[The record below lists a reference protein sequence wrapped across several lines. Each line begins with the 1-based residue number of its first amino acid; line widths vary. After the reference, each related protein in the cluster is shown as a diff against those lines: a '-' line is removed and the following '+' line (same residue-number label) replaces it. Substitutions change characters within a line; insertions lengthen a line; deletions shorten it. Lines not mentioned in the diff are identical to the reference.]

1 MTGWFERFKRINNF
15 RGNSSGE
22 AMTNHS
28 HDIINKRFKDSPS
41 YRLAKVVSTQ
51 YPNIKEIDVRAVS
64 IDRMGALRDV
74 IFRPESG
81 LERGTY
87 LQFDNATW
95 LIFDAYTN
103 TVSPKATVQQC
114 NELLKFKTKDGE
126 IHKIYTFAGSSSLG
140 SKASQLRAE
149 IPYNKLDVKEPTSQM
164 FVHVESNSFTVQL
177 DVNDRLII
185 GKRPFKIIG
194 KDDST
199 MTQIK
204 GDGEEQKDFN
214 FGILVFTLVPDTTK
228 DGDDLDG
235 GIASNFGD
243 GNEDWANSTDEE
255 KESWG
260 DW

>member
-1 MTGWFERFKRINNF
+1 MAEWYDRFKRINNF
-15 RGNSSGE
+15 RGDSSGE

-28 HDIINKRFKDSPS
+28 QDIINKRFKDSPS
-41 YRLAKVVSTQ
+41 YRLAKVKSTQ
-51 YPNIKEIDVRAVS
+51 YPDLDEIDVRAVS
-64 IDRMGALRDV
+64 IDRMGSLRDV

-95 LIFDAYTN
+95 IIFDAYTN

-114 NELLKFKTKDGE
+114 NELLKFKTKNGE
-126 IHKIYTFAGSSSLG
+126 VHKIYTYAGSSSLG

-149 IPYNKLDVKEPTSQM
+149 IPYNKLDIKEPTSQM
-164 FVHVESNSFTVQL
+164 FVHVESNSLTIQL

-204 GDGEEQKDFN
+204 GDGEEIKDFN
-214 FGILVFTLVPDTTK
+214 FGILVFTLVPDTIK
-228 DGDDLDG
+228 NGDDLEN
-235 GIASNFGD
+235 GIAANFGD
-243 GNEDWANSTDEE
+243 GNENWGNSE
-255 KESWG
+255 KESESWG